1 MVTHD
6 DMEKALREAEE
17 KYRHIFENATEGIFQ
32 ASTAGRFTSAN
43 PALARLHGYDSP
55 SELIEAISSIRD
67 QLFHDPDRHSELI
80 RLLLERDAV
89 TNFEARMRRKDGSEQ
104 WVSMNVRA
112 FRNDEGRIV
121 FYEGTM
127 EDITQR
133 KEGERALAESEERY
147 RTVIEH
153 SNDGIGF
160 ARGGK
165 LEYVNPRFVTMFGYD
180 SPDEL
185 VGKPISPP
193 RPPG

>member
-1 MVTHD
+1 
-6 DMEKALREAEE
+6 
-17 KYRHIFENATEGIFQ
+17 
-32 ASTAGRFTSAN
+32 
-43 PALARLHGYDSP
+43 
-55 SELIEAISSIRD
+55 
-67 QLFHDPDRHSELI
+67 RHSELI
-80 RLLLERDAV
+80 SLVLERDAV

-127 EDITQR
+127 EDITPR

-153 SNDGIGF
+153 SNDGIAF

-180 SPDEL
+180 SPD
-185 VGKPISPP
+185 
-193 RPPG
+193 